1 MVAFAETGTPADNFP
16 WGQTRSWSNGPGY
29 ASGSDNGSGW
39 VDTYTPDL
47 IQADGSTSNT
57 LVLITNGNTAYYYD
71 LVGGSYQPRFDD
83 GSKLTYDSGNDTYT
97 LTDTQGDTIVLNGF
111 GSTRPTAQRGEFA
124 SYSDP
129 SGETMAVTS
138 YTADGHV
145 AEMQRSVTSNGTTTT
160 ESYLY
165 SYLPSGDA
173 NAGLLGSVTLR
184 TQINGGVWSTV
195 QQVQYSYYDG
205 TQTYGGNLG
214 DLMTATVEDG
224 SGNALSTDYYRYY
237 TPGAANGYT
246 HGLEY
251 VFNSASYTRLT
262 AALGTDLGSLTD
274 AQVAPYADNA
284 FQYDSQQRV
293 TQEVVQAAGD
303 STTSGGLGTYGFS
316 YTTRSRLNCPYGIDQ
331 RRCRRDNHFRYSNTI
346 R

>member
-29 ASGSDNGSGW
+29 ASGSDNGNGR
-39 VDTYTPDL
+39 VDTYTPHL

-57 LVLITNGNTAYYYD
+57 LVLITNGNTAYYYG
-71 LVGGSYQPRFDD
+71 LVGGNYQPRFDD

-97 LTDTQGDTIVLNGF
+97 LTDTQGDTTVLNGF

-138 YTADGHV
+138 YTTDGHV